1 MQSLNETPSK
11 GVKDS
16 KDVPKGL
23 QGLRVFCIIILHQ
36 AFLHHIIMHHTIIHH
51 IISHQPQNEKKGNCS
66 LLCAARVKRREQNYV
81 FL

>member
-16 KDVPKGL
+16 KDVPQGL
-23 QGLRVFCIIILHQ
+23 QSLRIFSIIILHQ

-51 IISHQPQNEKKGNCS
+51 IISHQPQNEKNGNCS
-66 LLCAARVKRREQNYV
+66 LLCAEE
-81 FL
+81 